1 VSFWA
6 GLLLSRIKID
16 VDKDWEGRTIKNL
29 GALDYVTLSSLTADP
44 GLVAGRI
51 WFRRDLTR
59 LFFTPDG
66 SRTVS
71 LFPVEWAT
79 ITNKPTVFPS
89 DWNMIA
95 NKPSTFPSDWNMIA
109 NKPSTFPPSPH
120 RSTHEAGGS
129 DPVTNLDS
137 LSIRG
142 VAIFGPGPPY
152 SYPVLVRHHLIP
164 ESYSYNLGTSGRPWG
179 NVYALTKYGVWKHP
193 LHNPE
198 RYIAFASVE
207 GPKIT
212 VEDWG
217 VARLEDGVAFVT
229 LSEEFVALMSDR
241 ADYAVFLTPEGPCR
255 GLYVSKKLFYGF
267 EVRELGGGRSS
278 VTFSWL
284 VKAVRLGDED
294 APVLHESEPVF
305 ATAEEAAGY
314 ERKRSDEMRKKRED
328 MARRMAERI
337 KKYREATGG
346 AT

>member
-1 VSFWA
+1 
-6 GLLLSRIKID
+6 
-16 VDKDWEGRTIKNL
+16 
-29 GALDYVTLSSLTADP
+29 
-44 GLVAGRI
+44 
-51 WFRRDLTR
+51 
-59 LFFTPDG
+59 
-66 SRTVS
+66 
-71 LFPVEWAT
+71 
-79 ITNKPTVFPS
+79 
-89 DWNMIA
+89 
-95 NKPSTFPSDWNMIA
+95 MIA

-129 DPVTNLDS
+129 DPIRNLDS

-142 VAIFGPGPPY
+142 TGIFAPGPPY
-152 SYPVLVRHHLIP
+152 GYPVVVVNDLIP
-164 ESYSYNLGTSGRPWG
+164 GYPNAYDLGSSGRPWDYL
-179 NVYALTKYGVWKHP
+179 YASTKYGAWKHP

-198 RYIAFASVE
+198 RYIAFACVE

-217 VARLEDGVAFVT
+217 VARLEDGAAFVT

-241 ADYAVFLTPEGPCR
+241 ADYAVFLTPEGPCK

-267 EVRELGGGRSS
+267 EVRELDGGRSN

-294 APVLHESEPVF
+294 APVLHEPSPVF
-305 ATAEEAAGY
+305 ATAEGVAEY
-314 ERKRSDEMRKKRED
+314 QRKRSDERRKKRED
-328 MARRMAERI
+328 VARRMAEKI